1 MTWKLNGSRF
11 QELTGQGTAE
21 QRSFTNVGVGVEWE
35 PSVSAKRSFRLSA
48 FEKVQHTHRGGSDL
62 EKIDLFTSNFTFSA
76 ELKLWPQVWVECSG
90 RHAIGRGSEFLNVR
104 SELGEL
110 YNFRKIDLDTQAW
123 MTSMGIKH
131 HLSND
136 VMAQVQWNLWG
147 QDLGVANQSRLLA
160 SQLFI
165 VISATL

>member
-1 MTWKLNGSRF
+1 M
-11 QELTGQGTAE
+11 A
-21 QRSFTNVGVGVEWE
+21 
-35 PSVSAKRSFRLSA
+35 
-48 FEKVQHTHRGGSDL
+48 
-62 EKIDLFTSNFTFSA
+62 
-76 ELKLWPQVWVECSG
+76 QVWVECSG

-147 QDLGVANQSRLLA
+147 QDLGVANQSQLLA
-160 SQLFI
+160 SQVFI
-165 VISATL
+165 VISANL